1 VTPSHVSPRR
11 ISRPRVSAVWIAA
24 AVLLFVPGLWTSRL
38 PLFTTTFRIPK
49 TPVDLTWDRYA
60 RFWSFLKEARHHVPE
75 GRSYTVIASDRDE
88 EMYLYMFSLGIFER
102 HVALPSSYFGH
113 PTGDGDR
120 ARYVLAY
127 HRVLKTVDL
136 RLVASLEEGAVYER
150 THPDQ

>member
-1 VTPSHVSPRR
+1 MVPDTISPRGV
-11 ISRPRVSAVWIAA
+11 SRKRVSALWITAA
-24 AVLLFVPGLWTSRL
+24 AILFVPGLWTSRL
-38 PLFTTTFRIPK
+38 PSPATLRVPK

-75 GRSYTVIASDRDE
+75 GRSYTIIASDRDE

-113 PTGDGDR
+113 PTGGGDR

-127 HRVLKTVDL
+127 HRVLKNVDL

-150 THPDQ
+150 THLDQ

>member
-1 VTPSHVSPRR
+1 MVSDAISPRAVSPARL
-11 ISRPRVSAVWIAA
+11 SALWVTAA
-24 AVLLFVPGLWTSRL
+24 ALLFVPGLWTSRL
-38 PLFTTTFRIPK
+38 PSPETLLRIPK

-75 GRSYTVIASDRDE
+75 GRSYTVVASDRDE

-127 HRVLKTVDL
+127 HRVLKGVDL
-136 RLVASLEEGAVYER
+136 RLVASLEDGAVYER
-150 THPDQ
+150 THQDQ